1 MRYSKATHKTK
12 IVFEREQNVKQTST
26 FSCQLEE
33 ERNTHSLL
41 FQNGSQDASGT
52 K

>member
-1 MRYSKATHKTK
+1 MYSKIETK
-12 IVFEREQNVKQTST
+12 VNWFEREQNVKQTYA

-33 ERNTHSLL
+33 ERNTHTLL